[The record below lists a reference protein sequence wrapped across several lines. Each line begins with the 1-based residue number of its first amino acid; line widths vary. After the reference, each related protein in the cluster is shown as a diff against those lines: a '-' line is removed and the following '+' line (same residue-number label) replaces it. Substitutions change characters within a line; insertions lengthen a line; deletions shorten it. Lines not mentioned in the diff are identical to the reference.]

1 MTTSTRHDEAPAS
14 ASGIGGYTQIL
25 VPLDGRPSNL
35 RSMTTAEFLAR
46 ALKVPLRIVSVAAS
60 GHAVAQRR
68 ELLDR
73 ELGDLRTT
81 VDTIDVSMSLSMAD
95 SLNARSDDGTLIVL
109 ASSAIP
115 GLEDLVVGTTTSEV
129 LTFCR
134 APIVAVGPGAES
146 TSAVQFSQMIIGV
159 DGSPSSALATN
170 AAARLVAALGL
181 DVNVLQV
188 VAPGQKI
195 PGDVSETGFVQHICE
210 EVSTSGTKNWDVVH
224 SVHPAEALAEAAA
237 RTPGS
242 IIAVGTRGMDR
253 LHQLVFGSTTR
264 RLLAASPVPVLVVAA
279 EQETP

>member
-1 MTTSTRHDEAPAS
+1 MP
-14 ASGIGGYTQIL
+14 
-25 VPLDGRPSNL
+25 
-35 RSMTTAEFLAR
+35 TAEFLSR

-60 GHAVAQRR
+60 GSAVEQRR

-81 VDTIDVSMSLSMAD
+81 VDTIDVTMSLSLAE
-95 SLNARSDDGTLIVL
+95 SLNARSDDGTLIVM

-134 APIVAVGPGAES
+134 APIIAVGPAAG
-146 TSAVQFSQMIIGV
+146 SAASVQFTQMIIGT
-159 DGSPSSALATN
+159 DSSPPSVLATE
-170 AAARLVAALGL
+170 AAARLVGALGL
-181 DVNVLQV
+181 DVKVLQV

-195 PGDVSETGFVQHICE
+195 PADVNESGFVQHVCE
-210 EVSTSGTKNWDVVH
+210 EIATTGSKNWDVVH
-224 SVHPAEALAEAAA
+224 SVHPASALAEEAA
-237 RTPGS
+237 RTPGA

-264 RLLAASPVPVLVVAA
+264 RLLAESTVPVLVVAA
-279 EQETP
+279 NLEAS